1 VKTCVVVARQEQD
14 NDKRL
19 VAYIVAQAGEKP
31 GHIELQSFLRARLL
45 EHMVPSAF
53 VLLDE
58 MPLTPNGKINR
69 RALPAPEISRPELDG
84 GYVAPRNDIEVALVD
99 LWQEVLGINEIGV
112 SDNFFDL
119 GGHSLKATR
128 LLSKVRSIFRTQL
141 PMSVVF
147 EATTIESLARA
158 LVQHEPKPGQT
169 AKVAHVLQRIKSI
182 PSSELKD
189 QLDHK
194 RTLKQSRD
202 EDRVSTGSGSDLSN
216 HSSHEC

>member
-1 VKTCVVVARQEQD
+1 VARQEQD
-14 NDKRL
+14 DDKRL

-45 EHMVPSAF
+45 EHMIPSAF
-53 VLLDE
+53 VLLDQ

-69 RALPAPEISRPELDG
+69 RALPAPEISRPELEQR
-84 GYVAPRNDIEVALVD
+84 YVAPRNDIEVALVD
-99 LWQEVLGINEIGV
+99 LWQEVLGINPIGV

-141 PMSVVF
+141 PLSVVF
-147 EATTIESLARA
+147 EATTIEALACA

-169 AKVAHVLQRIKSI
+169 EKIAHVLQRIKNIS
-182 PSSELKD
+182 SSELKD
-189 QLDHK
+189 ELERK
-194 RTLKQSRD
+194 RREKSK
-202 EDRVSTGSGSDLSN
+202 SSSGSV
-216 HSSHEC
+216 